1 MVTMQIGPENMQLNL
16 STLSCHE
23 MKRTTFFS
31 EKQKK
36 NTQMSI
42 FSLWSPGSEETH
54 CVLV

>member
-1 MVTMQIGPENMQLNL
+1 MVTMQIGPENMQLNV

-31 EKQKK
+31 GKKK
-36 NTQMSI
+36 NTQISI
-42 FSLWSPGSEETH
+42 FSLWSPGSKETH